1 MRSDKKRQLKVKMKK
16 KMKKKI
22 SVIVPV
28 YNSGKY
34 LKRCID
40 SILSQSYNDF
50 ELIFVNDG
58 STDRSGEICKSF
70 KDPRIRYVEQNNKGV
85 SYAGNVGIKERKG
98 EFVTFIDSDDVLKS
112 ASIRQ
117 KT

>member
-1 MRSDKKRQLKVKMKK
+1 MKK
-16 KMKKKI
+16 KT

-34 LKRCID
+34 LERCID
-40 SILSQSYNDF
+40 SINLQSYNDF
-50 ELIFVNDG
+50 ELILVNYG
-58 STDRSGEICKSF
+58 SMERSGEICKSF